1 MRGRVLRSS
10 AERDDGAGWPESS
23 GRQVVTAY
31 SRSQAWRGESP
42 ATSLPSLRR
51 PRTLWVRKFWK
62 LRFRAQPKKQ
72 KIVGERP
79 DRQATHRQATAC
91 RRSGVVKTQLRGRG
105 ARHAHGRARVDVKAT
120 AAGQKP
126 TACAC
131 PRPASEALLA
141 LKALRAAAVAQGGG
155 DQVTSARIKSSVET
169 QRQRV
174 AVRCSK
180 CHGVGHNKRS
190 VKCPKFGR
198 Q

>member
-105 ARHAHGRARVDVKAT
+105 ARQYPPVDAPKCGRPKKT
-120 AAGQKP
+120 G
-126 TACAC
+126 
-131 PRPASEALLA
+131 
-141 LKALRAAAVAQGGG
+141 
-155 DQVTSARIKSSVET
+155 RIKSSVET

-180 CHGVGHNKRS
+180 CHGVGHNSRN
-190 VKCPKFGR
+190 VKCPQFGR
-198 Q
+198 Y

>member
-131 PRPASEALLA
+131 PRPASEACPCRPA
-141 LKALRAAAVAQGGG
+141 STTQGRGPGTEALRPPTLQPTVQPRPPSASPPSASPPS
-155 DQVTSARIKSSVET
+155 TSPTR
-169 QRQRV
+169 
-174 AVRCSK
+174 
-180 CHGVGHNKRS
+180 
-190 VKCPKFGR
+190 PP
-198 Q
+198 